1 MANFL
6 ACVALATLS
15 AMLIYHGSSADLTV
29 FIFFC
34 IKIRRFASRY
44 NPRQN
49 RPKASS
55 PPPPTP
61 TFNNDNQVIFTFL
74 LEKPR
79 SFARVI
85 RGDGGYVMQLEPK
98 CPGYCLKEIC
108 GEFPNEGNTSDCCG
122 VTKLDRTSLRY
133 YRLRLGVNICDNS

>member
-15 AMLIYHGSSADLTV
+15 TMLIYHGSSADLTV
-29 FIFFC
+29 FIFF
-34 IKIRRFASRY
+34 ASKY
-44 NPRQN
+44 DDSHHATIPDKTD
-49 RPKASS
+49 PKQV